1 MNVDTGQFEVIIT
14 EQVAALAAKV
24 ESIERREEAHNALA
38 AMRATT
44 AAGNPL
50 SQNQLAERF
59 SLTRAQ
65 ATKVRQSVLAD
76 RTATTP
82 ASKPPAR
89 VHTPAQLASGPGSPP
104 RLRLGLTS

>member
-24 ESIERREEAHNALA
+24 KSTERREEARNALA

-50 SQNQLAERF
+50 SQNQLAEQF

-65 ATKVRQSVLAD
+65 ATKVRQSVLAESNGHN
-76 RTATTP
+76 P
-82 ASKPPAR
+82 
-89 VHTPAQLASGPGSPP
+89 Q
-104 RLRLGLTS
+104 